1 MSRSSREPKPQVAP
15 TKAIKEYSDT
25 DIKELLSS
33 DYLLIHPSLYDHVP
47 IGSHIRYFTIGVEA
61 PNKRFH
67 RGGFVRG
74 RKEENDV
81 KYFVLSYSKYNNTGK
96 FFVSYESLE
105 QLWKKYATDAY
116 IEIHMIS
123 ASLAEKNT
131 RIERLEALVKKLMEN
146 TLGATITNMT

>member
-1 MSRSSREPKPQVAP
+1 MSRSSRDNKTP
-15 TKAIKEYSDT
+15 TKVIKEYSDT
-25 DIKELLSS
+25 EIKELLSS
-33 DYLLIHPSLYDHVP
+33 DYLLIHPSLYDHIP
-47 IGSHIRYFTIGVEA
+47 IGSHIRYFTICAEA

-81 KYFVLSYSKYNNTGK
+81 KYFVLSYSKYNNAGK
-96 FFVSYESLE
+96 FLVSYETLE

-146 TLGATITNMT
+146 ALGTTITNMT